1 MRKTGVAILPLHDGS
16 VPPKLIVHMIKL
28 SREIIELIV
37 KEYGPDEF
45 LRRISDPFWFQ
56 AFGCVLGFDWH
67 SSGLTT
73 VVTGVLRN
81 AVSPDHGLLVLGGKG
96 ALSKNVPNE
105 LEIVATLYNMSEN
118 KLREFE
124 YASRMT
130 AKVDNTAI
138 QDGYQLYHHAFFV
151 SKNGM
156 WAVVQQGMD
165 SYTKTARRY
174 HWISEGL
181 NSFIDEPHKGIIGD
195 TKKEIVLNM
204 TAKQS
209 SEARQISVDLVKEG
223 PRRIINDL
231 KSIVKGPM
239 DEWLDMKTKRDIR
252 IDVLYLPKRINWDAV
267 RRAYEI
273 QPRNYEELLS
283 IRGIGPAVVRAL
295 ALVSELVYGKPASW
309 KDPVKYTFAH
319 GGKDGVPY
327 PVDFVTYEKTINTL
341 EEAIKQSK
349 LGNEEKISAL
359 KRLSHFSLKFEKS

>member
-1 MRKTGVAILPLHDGS
+1 MRKTGAAILPLHDGS
-16 VPPKLIVHMIKL
+16 VPPKLINHMIRL
-28 SREIIELIV
+28 SKEIVTLIV

-45 LRRISDPFWFQ
+45 LRRVSDPFWFQ

-81 AVSPDHGLLVLGGKG
+81 AVTPDNGLLILGGKG

-105 LEIVATLYNMSEN
+105 INSVTTLFNMSEI
-118 KLREFE
+118 KVKELE

-130 AKVDNTAI
+130 AKVDSAAI
-138 QDGYQLYHHAFFV
+138 QDGHQLYHHAFFV
-151 SKNGM
+151 SKNGT

-165 SYTKTARRY
+165 VSTKTARRY

-181 NSFIDEPHKGIIGD
+181 SSFIDEPHTGIVGD
-195 TKKEIVLNM
+195 ARREIVLDM

-209 SEARQISVDLVKEG
+209 REARHVSIDLIKEG

-231 KSIVKGPM
+231 NSIVKGPM
-239 DEWLDMKTKRDIR
+239 DEWLGLRSNVNR
-252 IDVLYLPKRINWDAV
+252 IDILYLPKRINWDAI

-283 IRGIGPAVVRAL
+283 IKGIGPAAVRAL
-295 ALVSELVYGKPASW
+295 ALISELVYGKPVSW
-309 KDPVKYTFAH
+309 KDPIKYTFAH

-327 PVDFVTYEKTINTL
+327 PVDFITYKKTINTL
-341 EEAIKQSK
+341 EEAIKQAE
-349 LGNEEKISAL
+349 LGNEEKIVAL
-359 KRLSHFSLKFEKS
+359 KRLSRFSFKFEKS